1 MAEIHKL
8 PPSPIIVGE
17 RTQQLDMLMHI
28 QEFSSMVV
36 LVTGEPLVGKTA
48 LLHAAQAQLS
58 IHHQVIS
65 SSAQELSTDEQLLM
79 MLSQQLGCGASW
91 REIEQQM
98 SHFHEQGDSLVLLI
112 DDAHLL
118 KQDLLTVLVSRSIVE
133 HGWHLVL
140 AGDDELREN
149 AHAVEQDLQGSNLF
163 HLIHLSPLTEDDS
176 NHFIQSYFS
185 RKGEAALNISQKSM
199 HQLWLLSKGNVGR
212 LVDLL
217 DGQLENQASKR
228 AQFPLAHVAAV
239 LLIGSALIFSYLYK
253 DEQSYVDSSDPIAE
267 LLHEKQE
274 ARNSIGESTKVIST
288 PASREMVESPTTAN
302 IESGSLSKAED
313 NSPKAL
319 DSVVEAQIAQ
329 TQIGES
335 KQSNKDQPDTE
346 RLEGGTVEE
355 LHPKP
360 NKQVEVVSKA
370 DSNGPSAPR
379 HPLLLAPSQSYI
391 LQLVGVRNEK
401 NAKAVANRL
410 SRELKTDKVTFYQT
424 VYKDAPWYVV
434 VYGPIDNKGAAQQT
448 AKSLSSALKS
458 EPWIRPVAKIQEDIR
473 KNTP

>member
-48 LLHAAQAQLS
+48 LLQAAQAQLS

-176 NHFIQSYFS
+176 NQFIQSYFS

-217 DGQLENQASKR
+217 DGQLENQANKR

-267 LLHEKQE
+267 LLHEKQV
-274 ARNSIGESTKVIST
+274 ARNSIGESTKAIST
-288 PASREMVESPTTAN
+288 PASREMVESPKAAN
-302 IESGSLSKAED
+302 IENGSLSQGEDSSSKAR
-313 NSPKAL
+313 
-319 DSVVEAQIAQ
+319 DSVAE
-329 TQIGES
+329 TLIGES
-335 KQSNKDQPDTE
+335 NQFNMGESDTE
-346 RLEGGTVEE
+346 RLEEVTAEE
-355 LHPKP
+355 LLPKP

-370 DSNGPSAPR
+370 DSNGTSVPQ
-379 HPLLLAPSQSYI
+379 HPLLSAPSQSYI

-448 AKSLSSALKS
+448 AKSLSTALKS

>member
-48 LLHAAQAQLS
+48 LLQAAQAQLS

-65 SSAQELSTDEQLLM
+65 SSAQDLSTDEQLLM

-98 SHFHEQGDSLVLLI
+98 SHFNEQGDSLVLLI

-149 AHAVEQDLQGSNLF
+149 THAVEQDLQGSNLF
-163 HLIHLSPLTEDDS
+163 HLIHLLPLTEEDS
-176 NHFIQSYFS
+176 NQFIQSYFS
-185 RKGEAALNISQKSM
+185 CKGEAALNISQKSM

-217 DGQLENQASKR
+217 DGQLENQANKR
-228 AQFPLAHVAAV
+228 AQFPMAHVAAV
-239 LLIGSALIFSYLYK
+239 LLIGSALVFSYLYK
-253 DEQSYVDSSDPIAE
+253 DEQGYVDSSDPIAE
-267 LLHEKQE
+267 LLHEKQMVKNSDVE
-274 ARNSIGESTKVIST
+274 SKKVIPTSITSEVVGGSATAPVENGARNQ
-288 PASREMVESPTTAN
+288 VE
-302 IESGSLSKAED
+302 EQSLKT
-313 NSPKAL
+313 L
-319 DSVVEAQIAQ
+319 DSVAKTQIAASRQ
-329 TQIGES
+329 STAEKLDIKGVGE
-335 KQSNKDQPDTE
+335 
-346 RLEGGTVEE
+346 VAEE
-355 LHPKP
+355 VVLAHSSSH
-360 NKQVEVVSKA
+360 VEVASKA
-370 DSNGPSAPR
+370 DTKIPSAPR
-379 HPLLLAPSQSYI
+379 HPLLSAPSQSYV
-391 LQLVGVRNEK
+391 LQLVGVRNEN
-401 NAKAVANRL
+401 NAKAVASRL
-410 SRELKTDKVTFYQT
+410 SRELNTDKVTFYRT
-424 VYKDAPWYVV
+424 IYKDAPWYVV

-448 AKSLSSALKS
+448 AKSLSTALKS
-458 EPWIRPVAKIQEDIR
+458 EPWIRPMAKIQEDIR